1 MLVMVLLMLTVT
13 LRMHPETTGHSA
25 GCFFVFVFDSL
36 TISKLLRMKSCCACV
51 FWSFAYRICF
61 LFFFAQD
68 SADSFA
74 LLDNSHGKGMDGFA
88 TPRLSVP
95 RPGGHRAGFQPV
107 VVAHGAAVS
116 LPAWVPAHVGARFR
130 GAQEVDTF
138 GFPRSP
144 ADGFP
149 ERLAPCPGQAV

>member
-1 MLVMVLLMLTVT
+1 MRV
-13 LRMHPETTGHSA
+13 
-25 GCFFVFVFDSL
+25 FFGLSHIEYVF
-36 TISKLLRMKSCCACV
+36 
-51 FWSFAYRICF
+51 
-61 LFFFAQD
+61 FFFAQD

-95 RPGGHRAGFQPV
+95 RPGGHWAGFQPV